1 MGPSARREF
10 VADLRSRY
18 AQAGRRE
25 RCTLL
30 DRAVEATGYHRK
42 YLIAVLRKAASPR
55 RSRPRPGPRCGSRV
69 AAALV
74 ALWRAAG
81 YPWSRRLHAMVR
93 LWLEAL
99 IRRHTLDQSE
109 QAALLAMSSRTMDRI
124 LRPHR
129 GALRRRLYGRTKP
142 GSLLK
147 HQIPIRNE
155 RWNVSEPGWCEIDT
169 VTHCG
174 ARHCATGPSG
184 TARC

>member
-1 MGPSARREF
+1 
-10 VADLRSRY
+10 
-18 AQAGRRE
+18 
-25 RCTLL
+25 
-30 DRAVEATGYHRK
+30 
-42 YLIAVLRKAASPR
+42 
-55 RSRPRPGPRCGSRV
+55 V

-99 IRRHTLDQSE
+99 TRRHTLDQSE

-147 HQIPIRNE
+147 HQIPISQRALERERARLVRNRHDDALRRLE
-155 RWNVSEPGWCEIDT
+155 R
-169 VTHCG
+169 
-174 ARHCATGPSG
+174 R
-184 TARC
+184 